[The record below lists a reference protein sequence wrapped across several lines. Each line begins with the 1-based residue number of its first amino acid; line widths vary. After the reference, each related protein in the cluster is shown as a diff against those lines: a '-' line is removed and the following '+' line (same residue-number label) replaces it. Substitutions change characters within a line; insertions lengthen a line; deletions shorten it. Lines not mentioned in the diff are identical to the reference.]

1 MFFLTFP
8 LLYDFPITIVNPSF
22 LASSRTHINKVSRKV
37 MGDVSSS
44 QNQTLSYH
52 NEKNGEGDVWSEA
65 EKHALDYIIEMFFV
79 FFEKLRSCCLL
90 FRWGILLGGWAI
102 FFWLFRLL
110 RQRYAS
116 GFMLH
121 LYMSASI
128 PVGVLWLFVVG
139 V

>member
-52 NEKNGEGDVWSEA
+52 NEKNGEGDVWSEG
-65 EKHALDYIIEMFFV
+65 EKHALDYIIRNVFCFFW
-79 FFEKLRSCCLL
+79 KTAQLL
-90 FRWGILLGGWAI
+90 PVISVGHSFRWLGS